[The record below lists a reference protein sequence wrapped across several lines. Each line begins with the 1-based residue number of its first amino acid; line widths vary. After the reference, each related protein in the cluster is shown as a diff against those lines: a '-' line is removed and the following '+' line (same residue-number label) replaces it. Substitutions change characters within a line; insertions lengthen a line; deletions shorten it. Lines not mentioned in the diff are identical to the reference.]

1 MCILTFYFTIK
12 RLHEARFTKT
22 VCRTESPESDV
33 TLTAQCMTITLL
45 HLLSLQLFFV
55 NRFCR
60 YKKIPGRRARGFVR
74 CRHIFFSPEKFLRR
88 ILSASAVHEF
98 FVYSIQKAMSSQDI
112 VTEARKAIRAK
123 KKKPIVES
131 DDECDSVTFEI
142 TVKVKRNGKALSK
155 QVLSDWCG
163 QLLEAKS

>member
-1 MCILTFYFTIK
+1 
-12 RLHEARFTKT
+12 
-22 VCRTESPESDV
+22 
-33 TLTAQCMTITLL
+33 
-45 HLLSLQLFFV
+45 
-55 NRFCR
+55 
-60 YKKIPGRRARGFVR
+60 
-74 CRHIFFSPEKFLRR
+74 
-88 ILSASAVHEF
+88 
-98 FVYSIQKAMSSQDI
+98 MSSQDI